1 MPLGNDVAGL
11 RDNRIAG
18 AARTERKWSAK
29 TSVDQAEGRHHCK
42 HEHRA
47 TGSENVTFPSVVK
60 RQSVKAERR
69 TMVQTEVRRTE
80 EDQRKARSTVHG
92 KQGAWMK
99 WDLPERKLTWTELRT
114 KDQFRI
120 SFLLG

>member
-29 TSVDQAEGRHHCK
+29 TSVDRAESMQHSRDTIGNTGRQGVGMSHFQQWLK
-42 HEHRA
+42 ASA
-47 TGSENVTFPSVVK
+47 TDT
-60 RQSVKAERR
+60 R
-69 TMVQTEVRRTE
+69 TMVLAEVRRTE
-80 EDQRKARSTVHG
+80 EDQRKARSTELG

-99 WDLPERKLTWTELRT
+99 
-114 KDQFRI
+114 
-120 SFLLG
+120 